1 MPNRRGGWAI
11 LGAAVLAGCAGRGK
25 PALEAPAAEPKSTPP
40 PTSAARPQTSSSAPL
55 SHARISP
62 ARPDPGYDLAPVPV
76 RITDPEYPA
85 AARERGVRGT
95 VLIEFVIDV
104 SGRVSAARVL
114 ESVPELDAAAIACV
128 KSWLFKPALRA
139 GKPVETTARAP
150 LRF

>member
-1 MPNRRGGWAI
+1 MPNRRGGWAV
-11 LGAAVLAGCAGRGK
+11 LGVAVLAGCAGRGK
-25 PALEAPAAEPKSTPP
+25 PALEAPDAATKRAP
-40 PTSAARPQTSSSAPL
+40 PTSVAPSPTSSSAPL

-104 SGRVSAARVL
+104 SGRVSSARVL
-114 ESVPELDAAAIACV
+114 QSVPELDAAALACV
-128 KSWLFKPALRA
+128 ESWLFKPALRA